1 MPKASKNVEDSASK
15 PKGSSKLFGVMNRA
29 ENSSLSQDESLAT
42 PDGRA
47 NDDTTSQ
54 KSGHSGQGPY
64 QIIEYDINEGITN
77 NGIDIDVMVDIDPL
91 HIDDNSPAA
100 AALRANANVKVS
112 SMGKAARAVHLQTV
126 RKIVKR
132 ASLASKSGVVRGKPP
147 RLPPTIDGGIADYQS
162 SPLDIIDESAEIT
175 DDPYQQ
181 DSGAAKE
188 VTATITAPLVPGTA
202 EAGKKGAVSFD
213 VYLLYMLAYFSD
225 TCSFTL

>member
-1 MPKASKNVEDSASK
+1 MSHSRNGNDDSGQKQKAS
-15 PKGSSKLFGVMNRA
+15 SSKIFAGLTRA
-29 ENSSLSQDESLAT
+29 GNSSKSLNGSLAT
-42 PDGRA
+42 PDAKLPGSNIRA
-47 NDDTTSQ
+47 NEDTTSN

-64 QIIEYDINEGITN
+64 QIIEYDINEGMTN
-77 NGIDIDVMVDIDPL
+77 NGIDGMVDLDPL

-132 ASLASKSGVVRGKPP
+132 ASLTSKSGIVRGKPP

-175 DDPYQQ
+175 DDSYQH
-181 DSGAAKE
+181 DAAAAKA
-188 VTATITAPLVPGTA
+188 TATIPVPVVAGTA
-202 EAGKKGAVSFD
+202 EAGKKGTFRFPVSCCT
-213 VYLLYMLAYFSD
+213 LA
-225 TCSFTL
+225 TCF